1 MQRAGCGQTPTWR
14 IRFWCSGGGFPSSRD
29 VLLEEAVFKSR
40 LEPPPLEWLSSG
52 LLDIPSRAC
61 CFCWR
66 RHGGPLPDPLW
77 ISVHAS
83 ASTAPDRARD
93 HYASSEKVFDQAR
106 QKLIQRFFQT
116 VNQNERS
123 LLSGM
128 LPVCCY
134 GLRACLCV
142 WKRERASDALP
153 RTSAGPVLPSWTTGN
168 LDSRPWQWWPPWMR
182 PEVASEHLLK
192 GRTVRRHFFNTSHH
206 LKHTL
211 SPYSALLHSKALIQ
225 NKTFTM
231 RQFPVALE
239 YTDAL
244 CSSLLQR
251 SKFPVWSMLS
261 HGWIKTVRLLTHSCE
276 IRHFGLGLT
285 NLISFF
291 VFLRPRHG
299 LAFFTRWQ
307 I

>member
-83 ASTAPDRARD
+83 ASTAPSRARD
-93 HYASSEKVFDQAR
+93 HYASSEKVFNQAR
-106 QKLIQRFFQT
+106 QKLIQRFFQM

-153 RTSAGPVLPSWTTGN
+153 RTSAGPMLPSWTTGN

-192 GRTVRRHFFNTSHH
+192 GRTVRRHFF
-206 LKHTL
+206 
-211 SPYSALLHSKALIQ
+211 
-225 NKTFTM
+225 
-231 RQFPVALE
+231 
-239 YTDAL
+239 
-244 CSSLLQR
+244 
-251 SKFPVWSMLS
+251 
-261 HGWIKTVRLLTHSCE
+261 
-276 IRHFGLGLT
+276 
-285 NLISFF
+285 
-291 VFLRPRHG
+291 
-299 LAFFTRWQ
+299 
-307 I
+307 